1 MFQQQWPARTESVY
15 QADEHW
21 CDQVRAARQQLSHIC
36 EQCKNRPVRV
46 QTIDGYTYEGTVAGV
61 SNGCLHLVVQDNRFF
76 GPYAANSILTL
87 VLYELL
93 VITLM
98 I

>member
-1 MFQQQWPARTESVY
+1 MLYNQWPASAQPIYR
-15 QADEHW
+15 ADDRW
-21 CDQVRAARQQLSHIC
+21 CDQVRATRQQLAHLC

-46 QTIDGYTYEGTVAGV
+46 QTIDGHTYEGTVAGV
-61 SNGCLHLVVQDNRFF
+61 GGGCLHLSVQDTRFF
-76 GPYAANSILTL
+76 GPFAGASILPL

-93 VITLM
+93 VITLL